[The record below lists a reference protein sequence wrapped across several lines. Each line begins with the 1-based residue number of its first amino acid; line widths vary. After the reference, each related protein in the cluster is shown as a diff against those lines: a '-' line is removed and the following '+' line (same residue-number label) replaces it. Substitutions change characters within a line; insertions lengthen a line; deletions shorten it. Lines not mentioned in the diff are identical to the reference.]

1 MTTGANSFIDI
12 AVLDEVRRH
21 FADGDPLILL
31 SEDLKTLHWVNG
43 PGAALLGYRDVETAL
58 GTRFDLGVN
67 VRRQISGLKDFP
79 NIGKDRPLVI
89 RMRSGLRSE
98 PLSCA
103 ASRVL
108 LPDGARGILLAV
120 AGTKPAGID
129 TRKIAS
135 RAISGITASGHYAA
149 FVDAHGQ
156 IVAGSNGIGDLGIP
170 AESLQLLVRR
180 VASEQD
186 RLVKRMIPA
195 TDGEIAVGIA
205 RLLDDPATHLL
216 IAIDN
221 AATIG
226 DSDEKTAATG
236 EDLATEP
243 AIPQIA
249 DDPDLVEPVSP
260 AIAQSETL
268 APELLQPSAGAD
280 DPAIEETEQIERAD
294 PNEEP
299 AVRKNFGTRQ
309 NPVDPA
315 DSTAEHGTDAVRFVW
330 RTDADGRFSAISEEF
345 SSTVGPAFAD
355 IVGRTFAE
363 VAQALDFDADGEI
376 TGLLERRDTWSG
388 RSILWPLEGTSK
400 RAPVDLAA
408 LPAYSRDRE
417 FEGFRGFGV
426 IRLSEA
432 VDAPEVDGL
441 SISNGATTESSD
453 RTEEPDAPAATFDES
468 NEDDPFQGEKP
479 ALAVVPTP
487 ERRES
492 DKVIKLASHRQRIG
506 GGPLSE
512 SEETAF
518 REIGDRLKEE
528 EGELPA
534 ETASQDLPADD
545 VADTAGETVEEQSSA
560 ADTPS
565 APEADTPKPV
575 PIAETGFIPSAFAGP
590 FTWPRG
596 GSDISILEQLP
607 VAVLI
612 RSGDE
617 LHYANPEFLKLT
629 GYRSIAELASAGGFD
644 VLFAG
649 PDGLVDEHDESARP
663 AMRLVTRDGSE
674 KLCEA
679 YLRSVKWEDH
689 RALML
694 AIRPAPVLSP
704 SMESPIGGDD
714 TDQQDRIEELIAILD
729 TATDGVVMVSAS
741 GAIRSLN
748 RSAEALFNFESDEL
762 IGKQFS
768 TLFAVESQRAASDYL
783 SGLAENGVAS
793 VLNDGREV
801 IGREAQGRFIPLFMT
816 MGKLPGNRG
825 YCAVMRDITHW
836 KRAEEELVQARGQ
849 AEHAS
854 SLKTDFLAKISHE
867 VRTPLNAIIGFSDL
881 MMDEKF
887 GPIGNA
893 RYRDYLR
900 DINRSGNHVLD
911 LVNDLLDISKIEAG
925 QQDLEFESVSLN
937 DALADAVAMM
947 QPDANRERVIIRS
960 SFASNLPEI
969 VADLRSIKQIALNLL
984 SNAIRFTP
992 AGGQVIVSTAY
1003 EMTGDVILRVRDTG
1017 IGMSRT
1023 EIEQALKPFQQVNS
1037 LRGRRDG
1044 TGLGLPLTKAMVEAN
1059 RAAFSIDSKPDEGTI
1074 VEVTFPST
1082 RVLAD

>member
-31 SEDLKTLHWVNG
+31 SEDLMTLNWVNG
-43 PGAALLGYRDVETAL
+43 PGASLLGYDDVETAL

-67 VRRQISGLKDFP
+67 VRRQIGGLRDFP
-79 NIGKDRPLVI
+79 NIGKGRPLAI
-89 RMRSGLRSE
+89 RMQNGLRSG
-98 PLSCA
+98 PLSCV
-103 ASRVL
+103 ASSVV
-108 LPDGARGILLAV
+108 LPDGGRGILIAV
-120 AGTKPAGID
+120 AGTKPAGLEQ
-129 TRKIAS
+129 RKLAS
-135 RAISGITASGHYAA
+135 RVIGGITAPGHYAA
-149 FVDAHGQ
+149 FVNAQGR
-156 IVAGSNGIGDLGIP
+156 IVAGSNGIGDLGIT
-170 AESLQLLVRR
+170 ADTLQMLVRR
-180 VASEQD
+180 VAGEHD

-195 TDGEIAVGIA
+195 AGGEIAVGIA

-216 IAIDN
+216 IAIDD
-221 AATIG
+221 AQAGSDAEDGVIASEHASATDTAMQQVA
-226 DSDEKTAATG
+226 DSTDMA
-236 EDLATEP
+236 EP
-243 AIPQIA
+243 ASANLPQPETPQWETV
-249 DDPDLVEPVSP
+249 PDLPVG
-260 AIAQSETL
+260 ETNEIES
-268 APELLQPSAGAD
+268 AEL
-280 DPAIEETEQIERAD
+280 T
-294 PNEEP
+294 EEP
-299 AVRKNFGTRQ
+299 EVRKSFGTRQ
-309 NPVDPA
+309 NPVEPA
-315 DSTAEHGTDAVRFVW
+315 VEPMAHELEAVRFVW
-330 RTDADGRFSAISEEF
+330 RTGADGRFSSISEDF
-345 SSTVGPAFAD
+345 AAAVGPVFAD
-355 IVGRTFAE
+355 VVGRTFAE

-376 TGLLERRDTWSG
+376 AGLLERRDTWSG
-388 RSILWPLEGTSK
+388 RSVMWPLEGTNK

-426 IRLSEA
+426 IRLNEA
-432 VDAPEVDGL
+432 VDA
-441 SISNGATTESSD
+441 S
-453 RTEEPDAPAATFDES
+453 EPDGFMAPDSTETPDADGES
-468 NEDDPFQGEKP
+468 GKPDTTQAVTGETGDYDPFQGEKP
-479 ALAVVPTP
+479 AIAVVRTP

-492 DKVIKLASHRQRIG
+492 DKVIRLASHRQQIAG
-506 GGPLSE
+506 EPLSE
-512 SEETAF
+512 REETAF
-518 REIGDRLKEE
+518 REIGERLRDDDGDKQPSAANRDQHSDVAADEDAATSDE
-528 EGELPA
+528 QSTPA
-534 ETASQDLPADD
+534 EA
-545 VADTAGETVEEQSSA
+545 
-560 ADTPS
+560 
-565 APEADTPKPV
+565 PV
-575 PIAETGFIPSAFAGP
+575 PEKSKRPAIAETGFLPSAFAGP
-590 FTWPRG
+590 FSWPHG

-649 PDGLVDEHDESARP
+649 PDGLADEGDESARP

-679 YLRSVKWEDH
+679 YLRSVKWEDN

-694 AIRPAPVLSP
+694 AIRQAPVFSP
-704 SMESPIGGDD
+704 SMESPIGSDA
-714 TDQQDRIEELIAILD
+714 DQEDRIQELIAILD
-729 TATDGVVMVSAS
+729 TATDGVVLVNEA

-748 RSAEALFNFESDEL
+748 RSAEALFNFESDDL
-762 IGKQFS
+762 IGKQFT
-768 TLFAVESQRAASDYL
+768 TLFAVESQRAANDYL
-783 SGLAENGVAS
+783 SGLSENGVAS

-816 MGKLPGNRG
+816 IGKLPASRG

-836 KRAEEELVQARGQ
+836 KRAEEELVQARGE
-849 AEHAS
+849 AERAS

-867 VRTPLNAIIGFSDL
+867 VRTPLNAIIGFSEL

-925 QQDLEFESVSLN
+925 EQDLEFESVSLN

-969 VADLRSIKQIALNLL
+969 VADSRSIKQIALNLL

-1017 IGMSRT
+1017 IGMSRS
-1023 EIEQALKPFQQVNS
+1023 EIEQALKPFRQVSS
-1037 LRGRRDG
+1037 LKGRNDG